1 MNFERGFHCASI
13 LIKCSRKFSPQIFC
27 VEIPW
32 MWCRTKV
39 NKTWKAGNN
48 LILYAGIFLV
58 HLHLFHVQV
67 FILQKDDKSSEQVIN
82 YQSYKKWLS
91 LGAVSE
97 NIVLTDCSC
106 RHNVWLQLPMH
117 SDLKY
122 LLLQV
127 LEYMVLE
134 TTHSE
139 LLELTVCCMRVWHEC
154 CSLHILCICIVPW

>member
-1 MNFERGFHCASI
+1 M
-13 LIKCSRKFSPQIFC
+13 
-27 VEIPW
+27 
-32 MWCRTKV
+32 
-39 NKTWKAGNN
+39 
-48 LILYAGIFLV
+48 YAGIFLV

-154 CSLHILCICIVPW
+154 CSLHILCICIVP